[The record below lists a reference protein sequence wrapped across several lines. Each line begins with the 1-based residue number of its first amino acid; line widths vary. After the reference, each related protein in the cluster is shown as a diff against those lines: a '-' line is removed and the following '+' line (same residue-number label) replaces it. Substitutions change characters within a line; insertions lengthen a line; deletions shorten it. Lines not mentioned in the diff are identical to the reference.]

1 MPAAGGNDRSDASE
15 KEYRK
20 IRSEQIYF
28 KIDTKGEKIIF
39 KYLITHISTI
49 KFNILQTHVQ
59 MLKIL
64 LN

>member
-28 KIDTKGEKIIF
+28 KTDTKG
-39 KYLITHISTI
+39 
-49 KFNILQTHVQ
+49 
-59 MLKIL
+59 
-64 LN
+64 